1 MSERNDRAILALAD
15 GTVFTG
21 KPFGARTKTLGE
33 AVFCT
38 AMSGYQEILTDPSYH
53 RQMITMTA
61 PEIGNVGVNP
71 DDAESKKVWAAG
83 FIVKNLSLITS
94 NYRSKQS
101 LHQYL
106 EAEGVPGISGLDTR
120 ALTRHL
126 RDHGS
131 QMAALSTSG
140 GEPSE
145 LIEEARAARPIE
157 YDDLVAE
164 VTCREPYVWEA
175 ASLSLG
181 DTVQL
186 PPQQKKIVVLDFGVK
201 YQTLRLLRDHGCE
214 VRVVPAQTSA
224 QQIIAFAPDGVLLS
238 NGPGDPAR
246 CTYAI
251 QTIRELI
258 GRLPIFGICLGH
270 QLLTLALG
278 GTTRKMRFGHRGANQ
293 PVFSGGKVAITSQN
307 HGFEVSPESLPAQI
321 TERNVSDGSIEGIA
335 DEAKRVFSVQYH
347 PEASPGPHD
356 TSYLFQKF
364 IAGISSQG
372 GRGCSSQ

>member
-1 MSERNDRAILALAD
+1 
-15 GTVFTG
+15 
-21 KPFGARTKTLGE
+21 
-33 AVFCT
+33 
-38 AMSGYQEILTDPSYH
+38 LTDPSYH

-71 DDAESKKVWAAG
+71 DDAESRKVWAAG
-83 FIVKNLSLITS
+83 LIVKNLSLIPS
-94 NYRSKQS
+94 NYRSRQS

-106 EAEGVPGISGLDTR
+106 EAEGIPGISGLDTR

-131 QMAALSTSG
+131 QMAALSTNG
-140 GEPSE
+140 GDPAV
-145 LIEEARAARPIE
+145 LIEEARAADSIE
-157 YDDLVAE
+157 ADDLVAE

-175 ASLSLG
+175 TSLSL
-181 DTVQL
+181 DNTVQI
-186 PPQQKKIVVLDFGVK
+186 PPKQKKIVVLDFGVK

-214 VRVVPAQTSA
+214 VIVAPAQTSA

-307 HGFEVSPESLPAQI
+307 HGFEVSPESLPARI
-321 TERNVSDGSIEGIA
+321 TERNVSDGSVEGIA
-335 DEAKRVFSVQYH
+335 DETKRVFSVQYH

-364 IAGISSQG
+364 ISVVSSQ
-372 GRGCSSQ
+372 